1 MCFQWTYACYIIFLV
16 YNVLIAIIVD
26 GYEDAKDLDLN
37 KRNAEEEAGDQ
48 TLKLSHLFGGMV
60 TQVRT

>member
-1 MCFQWTYACYIIFLV
+1 M